1 MIGGRGGVLID
12 GGCTANLPQDSW
24 PSNRWRRLNP
34 IDSKPRTRAAAPAGD
49 GPVVAPADDAGPVAG
64 PHRALYR
71 RWRAQTFGEIVGQEA
86 VVTTLRNA
94 VRTNRLA
101 HGLLFV
107 GPRGTGK
114 TSLAR
119 IVAKAINCPNVR
131 DGEPDDTCP
140 ACVAIRE
147 GRALDVIEMD
157 AASNNKVDDMR
168 DLLER
173 TWTAPSDLARK
184 VYIVDEVQRIK
195 EGWDVLLKTLEE
207 PPDHVVFIFCTTDAS
222 QIRPAVLSRVQRFDF
237 TRLSVEQISGKL
249 DRILAAD
256 GRSAEPA
263 AVGLVARLAAGGMRD
278 AESILDQVLASG
290 DDVLT
295 EAKVGDLLGLVEAE
309 TVSGF
314 LDALVRGDALA
325 GLAVIDRLEERGRD
339 LRVFLDQVVDAV
351 RAALTGQLAGGPDG
365 PAVPGPAGGGAWPI
379 GRLVDVARRLAAIDP
394 SRASI
399 GGLRFQL
406 ELLLLEPGP
415 VAISSS
421 VAKASPV
428 APRPK
433 AEPIEDP
440 AEAGRAAPPEPAP
453 PEVEPAPEREPG
465 PAGAA
470 PADEEVGP
478 GPAAAQRRP
487 TAAVAVP
494 VERATPDPAQAPT
507 SGSPAPSS
515 EGLAELIAAWPRVV
529 AELSAN
535 PPMKPLVEACRPIE
549 MTGNQVVL
557 GFPEG
562 KAFLRDVAERRRPQ
576 LEEGIG
582 RVLGHPVA
590 VRLVATNLDLQ
601 PEPAGGEGDLLA
613 MARRIFADDLVDA
626 DEVH

>member
-1 MIGGRGGVLID
+1 
-12 GGCTANLPQDSW
+12 
-24 PSNRWRRLNP
+24 LNP
-34 IDSKPRTRAAAPAGD
+34 SDPQPKSSSADVAPDAALRVAPAPAAAPA
-49 GPVVAPADDAGPVAG
+49 

-131 DGEPDDTCP
+131 DGEPCDTCE
-140 ACVAIRE
+140 ACAAIRD

-168 DLLER
+168 ELLER
-173 TWTAPSDLARK
+173 TWTAPSDLTRK

-237 TRLSVEQISGKL
+237 TRLSVEQIVGKL

-256 GRSAEPA
+256 GRTAEPG
-263 AVGLVARLAAGGMRD
+263 AVLLVARLAAGGMRD
-278 AESILDQVLASG
+278 AESILDQLLASG
-290 DDVLT
+290 DDLLT
-295 EAKVGDLLGLVEAE
+295 EARVGDLLGLVDAE
-309 TVSGF
+309 TVTAF
-314 LDALVRGDALA
+314 LDALVRGKALA
-325 GLAVIDRLEERGRD
+325 GLAAIDGLEERGRD
-339 LRVFLDQVVDAV
+339 LHVFLDQVVDAV
-351 RAALTGQLAGGPDG
+351 RQALTGQLGGSSG
-365 PAVPGPAGGGAWPI
+365 LIGAPAPGASDAWPL
-379 GRLVDVARRLAAIDP
+379 GGLVGVARRLAAIDP
-394 SRASI
+394 SRAAI

-406 ELLLLEPGP
+406 ELALLEGAASERVSGAP
-415 VAISSS
+415 VVGTANQSLDPAPARAKTGTTPLAAAAPPPKVPATS
-421 VAKASPV
+421 VV
-428 APRPK
+428 A
-433 AEPIEDP
+433 AESVEAVESGGSVKP
-440 AEAGRAAPPEPAP
+440 AEAPKPRPAAEPA
-453 PEVEPAPEREPG
+453 EP
-465 PAGAA
+465 
-470 PADEEVGP
+470 
-478 GPAAAQRRP
+478 
-487 TAAVAVP
+487 
-494 VERATPDPAQAPT
+494 
-507 SGSPAPSS
+507 SP
-515 EGLAELIAAWPRVV
+515 GLAELIGAWPRIV
-529 AELSAN
+529 AELSSS
-535 PPMKPLVEACRPIE
+535 PPIKPLIEACRPIE
-549 MTGNQVVL
+549 MTGNQVIL

-562 KAFLRDVAERRRPQ
+562 KAFLRDVAERRRTH

-582 RVLGHPVA
+582 KVLGRGVA
-590 VRLVATNLDLQ
+590 VRLVATNLDLL
-601 PEPAGGEGDLLA
+601 PAPAAEEADLLT

>member
-1 MIGGRGGVLID
+1 MNPSD
-12 GGCTANLPQDSW
+12 PQPNSA
-24 PSNRWRRLNP
+24 S
-34 IDSKPRTRAAAPAGD
+34 SH
-49 GPVVAPADDAGPVAG
+49 VAPNVAPRATLG
-64 PHRALYR
+64 VARAPHLALYR

-101 HGLLFV
+101 HGLVFV

-131 DGEPDDTCP
+131 DGEPCDTCE
-140 ACVAIRE
+140 ACAAIRD

-168 DLLER
+168 ELLER

-207 PPDHVVFIFCTTDAS
+207 PPNHIVFIFCTTDAS

-237 TRLSVEQISGKL
+237 TRLTVEQIAGKL

-256 GRSAEPA
+256 GRTAERG
-263 AVGLVARLAAGGMRD
+263 AVLLVARLAAGGMRD

-290 DDVLT
+290 DDPLT
-295 EAKVGDLLGLVEAE
+295 EARVGDLLGLVDAE
-309 TVSGF
+309 TVTAF
-314 LDALVRGDALA
+314 LDALVRGEALA
-325 GLAVIDRLEERGRD
+325 GLAAIDGLEERGRD
-339 LRVFLDQVVDAV
+339 LHVFLDQVVDAV
-351 RAALTGQLAGGPDG
+351 RQALTGQLGGSAGS
-365 PAVPGPAGGGAWPI
+365 WPLPQ
-379 GRLVDVARRLAAIDP
+379 LVAVARRLAAIDP

-406 ELLLLEPGP
+406 ELALLE
-415 VAISSS
+415 
-421 VAKASPV
+421 
-428 APRPK
+428 
-433 AEPIEDP
+433 
-440 AEAGRAAPPEPAP
+440 
-453 PEVEPAPEREPG
+453 
-465 PAGAA
+465 GAA
-470 PADEEVGP
+470 ESAP
-478 GPAAAQRRP
+478 GARPVVRGDPVVDPAAAQPKTRPPALAPVNPPANAAPAAHRRGAE
-487 TAAVAVP
+487 TVVP
-494 VERATPDPAQAPT
+494 AR
-507 SGSPAPSS
+507 APSPGS
-515 EGLAELIAAWPRVV
+515 AVKPAEPSAGLAELIAAWPRIVV
-529 AELSAN
+529 ELSSS
-535 PPMKPLVEACRPIE
+535 PPIKPLVEACRPIE

-562 KAFLRDVAERRRPQ
+562 KAFLRDVAERRRTH

-582 RVLGHPVA
+582 RVLGRGVA
-590 VRLVATNLDLQ
+590 VRLVATNLDLL
-601 PEPAGGEGDLLA
+601 PSPAADEVDLLT
-613 MARRIFADDLVDA
+613 MARRVFADDLVDA

>member
-1 MIGGRGGVLID
+1 
-12 GGCTANLPQDSW
+12 
-24 PSNRWRRLNP
+24 LNP
-34 IDSKPRTRAAAPAGD
+34 TSSQS
-49 GPVVAPADDAGPVAG
+49 GPGESTAVAP

-71 RWRAQTFGEIVGQEA
+71 RWRAQTFSEIVGQEA

-119 IVAKAINCPNVR
+119 IVAKAINCPNVH
-131 DGEPDDTCP
+131 DGEPDDTCE

-168 DLLER
+168 ELLER

-237 TRLSVEQISGKL
+237 TRLSVDQIAGKL

-256 GRSAEPA
+256 GRTAEPA
-263 AVGLVARLAAGGMRD
+263 AVQLVARLAAGGMRD

-290 DDVLT
+290 DDLLT
-295 EAKVGDLLGLVEAE
+295 EAQVGELLGLVDAE
-309 TVSGF
+309 TVTGF

-325 GLAVIDRLEERGRD
+325 GLAAIDGLEERGRD
-339 LRVFLDQVVDAV
+339 LHVFLDQVVDAV
-351 RAALTGQLAGGPDG
+351 RLALTSRLGGG
-365 PAVPGPAGGGAWPI
+365 PAVEPGPAAASDAWPI
-379 GRLVDVARRLAAIDP
+379 SGLIEVARRLAAIDP

-406 ELLLLEPGP
+406 ELALLEATPRPELAPPAPAAATAQPAAAKPARTIEPAVQP
-415 VAISSS
+415 VAEPA
-421 VAKASPV
+421 VPPV
-428 APRPK
+428 A
-433 AEPIEDP
+433 EPVVEPP
-440 AEAGRAAPPEPAP
+440 AEAPVEAAIPDPVAAL
-453 PEVEPAPEREPG
+453 V
-465 PAGAA
+465 AA
-470 PADEEVGP
+470 PAEAPV
-478 GPAAAQRRP
+478 AAA
-487 TAAVAVP
+487 
-494 VERATPDPAQAPT
+494 
-507 SGSPAPSS
+507 APSP
-515 EGLAELIAAWPRVV
+515 GLVSLIEAWPRIV
-529 AELSAN
+529 AELSSS
-535 PPMKPLVEACRPIE
+535 PPIKPLVEACRPIE
-549 MTGNQVVL
+549 MSGNQVVL

-562 KAFLRDVAERRRPQ
+562 KAFLRDVAERRRTH

-590 VRLVATNLDLQ
+590 VRLVATNLDLL
-601 PEPAGGEGDLLA
+601 PAPAAEETDLLT

-626 DEVH
+626 DEVR

>member
-1 MIGGRGGVLID
+1 MVGEV
-12 GGCTANLPQDSW
+12 AQ
-24 PSNRWRRLNP
+24 
-34 IDSKPRTRAAAPAGD
+34 AP
-49 GPVVAPADDAGPVAG
+49 
-64 PHRALYR
+64 HLALYR
-71 RWRAQTFGEIVGQEA
+71 RWRAQTFAEIVGQEA

-237 TRLSVEQISGKL
+237 TRLSVEEISGKL

-263 AVGLVARLAAGGMRD
+263 AVDLVARLAAGGMRD

-295 EAKVGDLLGLVEAE
+295 EAKVGDLLGLVDAE

-325 GLAVIDRLEERGRD
+325 GLSVIDRLEERGRD

-351 RAALTGQLAGGPDG
+351 RAALTGQLAGGSG
-365 PAVPGPAGGGAWPI
+365 VSAAPGPAAGGAWPI

-406 ELLLLEPGP
+406 ELLLLEPGS
-415 VAISSS
+415 VELGSSERPAQS
-421 VAKASPV
+421 APAQANRAPAPSNPKRSSAAPAGLATDEVEASPV
-428 APRPK
+428 APRPTS
-433 AEPIEDP
+433 EPAGDPSQGSRIEPPDS
-440 AEAGRAAPPEPAP
+440 APPEPALDD
-453 PEVEPAPEREPG
+453 
-465 PAGAA
+465 AA
-470 PADEEVGP
+470 PVNEHLAP
-478 GPAAAQRRP
+478 GPAAAQP
-487 TAAVAVP
+487 GPKAAVAIP
-494 VERATPDPAQAPT
+494 VEHAGSDPGSA
-507 SGSPAPSS
+507 SGSAPGAPAGSS
-515 EGLAELIAAWPRVV
+515 EGLAELVAAWPRVV
-529 AELSAN
+529 TELSAN

-582 RVLGHPVA
+582 RVLGHQVA
-590 VRLVATNLDLQ
+590 VRLVATNLDLL
-601 PEPAGGEGDLLA
+601 PEPGAGEGDLLA

>member
-1 MIGGRGGVLID
+1 VHG
-12 GGCTANLPQDSW
+12 NLPQDSW

-49 GPVVAPADDAGPVAG
+49 EPAGPPADGLIGVPA

-131 DGEPDDTCP
+131 DGEPDDSCP

-147 GRALDVIEMD
+147 GRALDVIELD

-237 TRLSVEQISGKL
+237 TRLSVAQIAGKL
-249 DRILAAD
+249 DRILASD

-263 AVGLVARLAAGGMRD
+263 AVELVARLAAGGMRD

-290 DDVLT
+290 DDGLT
-295 EAKVGDLLGLVEAE
+295 EARVGDLLGLVDAE
-309 TVSGF
+309 TVTDF

-325 GLAVIDRLEERGRD
+325 GLALIDSLEERGRD

-351 RAALTGQLAGGPDG
+351 RAALTGQLAGS
-365 PAVPGPAGGGAWPI
+365 PGRKAATGIGTDQAWPT
-379 GRLVDVARRLAAIDP
+379 GRLVQVARRLAAIDP
-394 SRASI
+394 GRATI

-406 ELLLLEPGP
+406 ELVLLEPGLPPAVPAHDPSPAQPAP
-415 VAISSS
+415 VAAH
-421 VAKASPV
+421 VEAD
-428 APRPK
+428 RG
-433 AEPIEDP
+433 P
-440 AEAGRAAPPEPAP
+440 AHARDGRAAPKP
-453 PEVEPAPEREPG
+453 V
-465 PAGAA
+465 
-470 PADEEVGP
+470 
-478 GPAAAQRRP
+478 
-487 TAAVAVP
+487 VAVP
-494 VERATPDPAQAPT
+494 VERLAPGPGSAPAA
-507 SGSPAPSS
+507 GSSD
-515 EGLAELIAAWPRVV
+515 GLTELVAAWPAVV

-562 KAFLRDVAERRRPQ
+562 KAFLRDVAERRRSQ

-590 VRLVATNLDLQ
+590 VRLVATNLDVL
-601 PEPAGGEGDLLA
+601 PDPAADEGDLLT
-613 MARRIFADDLVDA
+613 MARRIFADDLIDA

>member
-1 MIGGRGGVLID
+1 
-12 GGCTANLPQDSW
+12 
-24 PSNRWRRLNP
+24 LNP
-34 IDSKPRTRAAAPAGD
+34 SDPQPNSASSH
-49 GPVVAPADDAGPVAG
+49 VAPNVAPRATLG
-64 PHRALYR
+64 VARAPHRALYR

-131 DGEPDDTCP
+131 DGEPCDTCE
-140 ACVAIRE
+140 ACAAIRD

-168 DLLER
+168 ELLER

-207 PPDHVVFIFCTTDAS
+207 PPDHIVFIFCTTDAS

-237 TRLSVEQISGKL
+237 TRLTVEQIAGKL

-256 GRSAEPA
+256 GRTAERG
-263 AVGLVARLAAGGMRD
+263 AVLLVARLAAGGMRD

-290 DDVLT
+290 DDPLT
-295 EAKVGDLLGLVEAE
+295 EARVGDLLGLVDAE
-309 TVSGF
+309 TVTAF
-314 LDALVRGDALA
+314 LDALVRGEALA
-325 GLAVIDRLEERGRD
+325 GLAAIDGLEERGRD
-339 LRVFLDQVVDAV
+339 LHVFLDQVVDAV
-351 RAALTGQLAGGPDG
+351 RQALTGQLGGSAGS
-365 PAVPGPAGGGAWPI
+365 WPLPQ
-379 GRLVDVARRLAAIDP
+379 LVAVARRLAAIDP

-406 ELLLLEPGP
+406 ELALLE
-415 VAISSS
+415 
-421 VAKASPV
+421 
-428 APRPK
+428 
-433 AEPIEDP
+433 
-440 AEAGRAAPPEPAP
+440 
-453 PEVEPAPEREPG
+453 
-465 PAGAA
+465 GAA
-470 PADEEVGP
+470 ESAP
-478 GPAAAQRRP
+478 GARPVVRGDPVVDPAAAQPKARPPALTPVNPPANAAPAAHRR
-487 TAAVAVP
+487 AAETVVP
-494 VERATPDPAQAPT
+494 AR
-507 SGSPAPSS
+507 APSPGS
-515 EGLAELIAAWPRVV
+515 AVKPAEPSAGLAELIAAWPRIVV
-529 AELSAN
+529 ELSSS
-535 PPMKPLVEACRPIE
+535 PPIKPLVEACRPIE

-562 KAFLRDVAERRRPQ
+562 KAFLRDVAERRRTH

-582 RVLGHPVA
+582 RVLGRGVA
-590 VRLVATNLDLQ
+590 VRLVATNLDLL
-601 PEPAGGEGDLLA
+601 PSPAADEVDLLT
-613 MARRIFADDLVDA
+613 MARRVFADDLVDA